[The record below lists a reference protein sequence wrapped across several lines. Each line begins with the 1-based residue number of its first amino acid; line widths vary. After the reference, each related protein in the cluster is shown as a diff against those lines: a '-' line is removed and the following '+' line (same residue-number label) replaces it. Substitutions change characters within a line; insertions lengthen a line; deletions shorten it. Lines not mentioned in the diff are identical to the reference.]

1 LSFQYQS
8 LFEHLYIYFSNID
21 NVYRGKTSRRI
32 PKTKVSPLRNYRNI
46 KVENWIRKKMII
58 GIDDTDSNEG
68 MCTTYLG
75 ALLLEELQE
84 YGTVEALPLLV
95 RLNPTIPYKTRGNAA
110 VALKLKTDCPEKVI
124 AHVTSRIEELARM
137 ECEKTNPGAVFILE
151 KDYESLKFVLMS
163 FLEEAV
169 KDVIEIDKAK
179 NLIAELG
186 ITSRSFKN
194 GRGLIGA
201 LAACGAMLNP
211 EGWDCTF
218 EHLAYRQKEKWG
230 TPRNVDKESFF
241 EADRQTYPETWDTV
255 DLTNRLVVCVPRSA
269 DPVLFGIRGESPE
282 IINKAAA
289 LIRAEPVERFAVYRT
304 NQGTDMHLLPAQKI
318 TEIRDMHSYR
328 LEGTVS
334 AAPKTIEGGHVIFA
348 VRDREGGEIDC
359 AAFEP
364 TKNFRLLIR
373 KLVPED
379 RIILSGSVT
388 SGTLNIE
395 KIEIKAL
402 APLYTEEN
410 PKCPECGKHMKSAGQ
425 GQGFRCKKC
434 GTKTQSL
441 LKIRCEAERDLEPGL
456 YEVPPCARRHLAK
469 PLAREKRQDTRLYP
483 AR

>member
-1 LSFQYQS
+1 
-8 LFEHLYIYFSNID
+8 
-21 NVYRGKTSRRI
+21 
-32 PKTKVSPLRNYRNI
+32 
-46 KVENWIRKKMII
+46 MII

-137 ECEKTNPGAVFILE
+137 ECEKTNPGTVFILE
-151 KDYESLKFVLMS
+151 KDYENLKPVLMS
-163 FLEEAV
+163 FLKEAV
-169 KDVIEIDKAK
+169 KEVIEIEKAK
-179 NLIAELG
+179 NLISELG
-186 ITSRSFKN
+186 IASKSFKN
-194 GRGLIGA
+194 GRGIIGA

-211 EGWDCTF
+211 EEWDCTF
-218 EHLAYRQKEKWG
+218 EHLAYRQKARWG
-230 TPRNVDKESFF
+230 TPRDVDKESFF
-241 EADRQTYPETWDTV
+241 EADRQTYPGTWDTV

-269 DPVLFGIRGESPE
+269 DPVLFGIRGEDPE
-282 IINKAAA
+282 IVNKAAA

-304 NQGTDMHLLPAQKI
+304 NQGTDMHLLPAQNI
-318 TEIRDMHSYR
+318 AEIRDMHSYR

-348 VRDREGGEIDC
+348 VRDREGDEIDC

-364 TKNFRLLIR
+364 TKNFRSLIR
-373 KLVPED
+373 KLVPGD
-379 RIILSGSVT
+379 QIILSGSVT

-395 KIEIKAL
+395 KIEIKTST
-402 APLYTEEN
+402 PIYREEN

-434 GTKTQSL
+434 GTLSL
-441 LKIRCEAERDLEPGL
+441 SKVKYEVERELEPGL

-469 PLAREKRQDTRLYP
+469 PLAREKRQDIRLHP

>member
-1 LSFQYQS
+1 
-8 LFEHLYIYFSNID
+8 
-21 NVYRGKTSRRI
+21 
-32 PKTKVSPLRNYRNI
+32 
-46 KVENWIRKKMII
+46 MII

-110 VALKLKTDCPEKVI
+110 VALKLKTDCPVKVI

-151 KDYESLKFVLMS
+151 KDYDKLKPILMS
-163 FLEEAV
+163 FLEEAI
-169 KDVIEIDKAK
+169 KEVIEIEKAK
-179 NLIAELG
+179 DLISELG
-186 ITSRSFKN
+186 IASKSFKN
-194 GRGLIGA
+194 GRGIIGA

-211 EGWDCTF
+211 EAWDFTF
-218 EHLAYRQKEKWG
+218 EHLAYRQKENWG
-230 TPRNVDKESFF
+230 TPRDVDKNSFF
-241 EADRQTYPETWDTV
+241 EADRETYPGTWDTV
-255 DLTNRLVVCVPRSA
+255 DLTNRLVVCVPRSG
-269 DPVLFGIRGESPE
+269 DPVLFGIRGEDPE
-282 IINKAAA
+282 IVNKAAA
-289 LIRAEPVERFAVYRT
+289 LIRAEPIERFAVYRT
-304 NQGTDMHLLPAQKI
+304 NQGTDMHLLPAQNI
-318 TEIRDMHSYR
+318 AEIRDMHSYR

-348 VRDREGGEIDC
+348 VRDREGDEIDC

-364 TKNFRLLIR
+364 TKNFRYLIR
-373 KLVPED
+373 KLVSGD
-379 RIILSGSVT
+379 RLILSGSVT

-402 APLYTEEN
+402 IPVYREEN

-434 GTKTQSL
+434 GTLSL
-441 LKIRCEAERDLEPGL
+441 SKVKSELERDLEPGL

-469 PLAREKRQDTRLYP
+469 PLVREKRWDIRLYP

>member
-1 LSFQYQS
+1 
-8 LFEHLYIYFSNID
+8 
-21 NVYRGKTSRRI
+21 
-32 PKTKVSPLRNYRNI
+32 
-46 KVENWIRKKMII
+46 MII

-124 AHVTSRIEELARM
+124 AHVTSRIEELAHM

-151 KDYESLKFVLMS
+151 KDYENLKPVLMS
-163 FLEEAV
+163 FLKEAV
-169 KDVIEIDKAK
+169 KEVIEIDYAK
-179 NLIAELG
+179 DLISELG
-186 ITSRSFKN
+186 IASKSFKN
-194 GRGLIGA
+194 GRGIIGA

-211 EGWDCTF
+211 EEWDCTF
-218 EHLAYRQKEKWG
+218 EHLAYRQKDKWG
-230 TPRNVDKESFF
+230 TPRDVDKDSFF
-241 EADRQTYPETWDTV
+241 EADRETYPETWDTV
-255 DLTNRLVVCVPRSA
+255 DLKNRLVVCVPHSA
-269 DPVLFGIRGESPE
+269 DPVLFGIRGENPE
-282 IINKAAA
+282 IVNKAAA

-304 NQGTDMHLLPAQKI
+304 NQGTDMHLLPAQNI
-318 TEIRDMHSYR
+318 SEIRDMHSYR
-328 LEGTVS
+328 LESTVS
-334 AAPKTIEGGHVIFA
+334 TAPKTIEGGHVIFA
-348 VRDREGGEIDC
+348 VRDREGDEIDC

-364 TKNFRLLIR
+364 TKNFRSLIR
-373 KLVPED
+373 KLVPGD
-379 RIILSGSVT
+379 RVILSGSVT

-395 KIEIKAL
+395 KIEIKA
-402 APLYTEEN
+402 PTSVYREEN

-434 GTKTQSL
+434 GTMSL
-441 LKIRCEAERDLEPGL
+441 SKVKYETERDLEPGL

-469 PLAREKRQDTRLYP
+469 PLAREKRQDIRLHP

>member
-1 LSFQYQS
+1 
-8 LFEHLYIYFSNID
+8 
-21 NVYRGKTSRRI
+21 
-32 PKTKVSPLRNYRNI
+32 
-46 KVENWIRKKMII
+46 MII

-124 AHVTSRIEELARM
+124 AHVTSRIGELARM
-137 ECEKTNPGAVFILE
+137 ECEKTNPGTVFILE
-151 KDYESLKFVLMS
+151 KDYENLKPVLMS
-163 FLEEAV
+163 FLEGAV
-169 KDVIEIDKAK
+169 KEVIEIEKAK
-179 NLIAELG
+179 NLISELG
-186 ITSRSFKN
+186 IASKSFKN

-211 EGWDCTF
+211 EKWDCTF
-218 EHLAYRQKEKWG
+218 EHLAYRQKARWG
-230 TPRNVDKESFF
+230 TLRDVDKESFF
-241 EADRQTYPETWDTV
+241 EADRQTYPGTWDTV
-255 DLTNRLVVCVPRSA
+255 DLTNRLVVCVPRSG

-282 IINKAAA
+282 IVNKAAS

-304 NQGTDMHLLPAQKI
+304 NQGTDMHLLPAQNI
-318 TEIRDMHSYR
+318 TEITDMHSYR

-348 VRDREGGEIDC
+348 VRDREGDEIDC

-364 TKNFRLLIR
+364 TKNFRSLIR
-373 KLVPED
+373 KLVPGD
-379 RIILSGSVT
+379 QVILSGSVT

-395 KIEIKAL
+395 KIEIKT
-402 APLYTEEN
+402 PTPIYREEN
-410 PKCPECGKHMKSAGQ
+410 PKCPECGKNMKSAGQ

-434 GTKTQSL
+434 GTQALSKV
-441 LKIRCEAERDLEPGL
+441 RCEAERDLEPGL

-469 PLAREKRQDTRLYP
+469 PLAREKCQDIRIYP
-483 AR
+483 SR

>member
-1 LSFQYQS
+1 M
-8 LFEHLYIYFSNID
+8 
-21 NVYRGKTSRRI
+21 GKTSRRI
-32 PKTKVSPLRNYRNI
+32 PKMLVSPDRNCRNI
-46 KVENWIRKKMII
+46 KGENWIRKKMII

-84 YGTVEALPLLV
+84 YGNIETLPLLV

-137 ECEKTNPGAVFILE
+137 ECEKTNPGAVFIQD
-151 KDYESLKFVLMS
+151 KDYERLRPVLMR

-169 KDVIEIDKAK
+169 RDVIEIKKAK
-179 NLIAELG
+179 DLISILG
-186 ITSRSFKN
+186 IASKGFKN

-201 LAACGAMLNP
+201 LAACGAMLDQD
-211 EGWDCTF
+211 GLDFTF
-218 EHLAYRQKEKWG
+218 EHLAYRQKDRWG
-230 TPRNVDKESFF
+230 TPREVDKKSFF
-241 EADRQTYPETWDTV
+241 EADKETYPETWDTV
-255 DLTNRLVVCVPRSA
+255 DLTNRLVVCVPHSA

-282 IINKAAA
+282 IVNKAAS

-304 NQGTDMHLLPAQKI
+304 NQGTDMHLLPAQNI
-318 TEIRDMHSYR
+318 AETRDMHSYR

-334 AAPKTIEGGHVIFA
+334 AAPKTLEGGHVIFA
-348 VRDREGGEIDC
+348 VRDREGAEIDC

-364 TKNFRLLIR
+364 TKNFRSLIR
-373 KLVPED
+373 KLVPGD
-379 RIILSGSVT
+379 LICLSGSVT

-395 KIEIKAL
+395 KIEIKSL
-402 APLYTEEN
+402 APVYREEN
-410 PKCPECGKHMKSAGQ
+410 PICPECGKHMKSSGK

-434 GTKTQSL
+434 GTDSPSKV
-441 LKIRCEAERDLEPGL
+441 RFEGDRDLDPGL

-469 PLAREKRQDTRLYP
+469 PLVREKRRDMRLNP

>member
-1 LSFQYQS
+1 
-8 LFEHLYIYFSNID
+8 
-21 NVYRGKTSRRI
+21 
-32 PKTKVSPLRNYRNI
+32 
-46 KVENWIRKKMII
+46 MII

-84 YGTVEALPLLV
+84 YGNIENLPLLV

-124 AHVTSRIEELARM
+124 SHVTSRIEELARM
-137 ECEKTNPGAVFILE
+137 ECEKTNPGAVFIQD
-151 KDYESLKFVLMS
+151 KDYERLKPVLMS

-169 KDVIEIDKAK
+169 RDVIEIKKAK
-179 NLIAELG
+179 DLISELG
-186 ITSRSFKN
+186 IASKSFKN

-211 EGWDCTF
+211 EGWDFTF
-218 EHLAYRQKEKWG
+218 EHLAYRQKERWG
-230 TPRNVDKESFF
+230 TPREVDRNSFF
-241 EADRQTYPETWDTV
+241 EADRETYPETWDTV
-255 DLTNRLVVCVPRSA
+255 DLTNRLVVCVPHSA

-282 IINKAAA
+282 MVSKAAS
-289 LIRAEPVERFAVYRT
+289 LIRAEPVERFTVYRT
-304 NQGTDMHLLPAQKI
+304 NQGTDMHLLPAQNI
-318 TEIRDMHSYR
+318 SEIMDMHSYR
-328 LEGTVS
+328 LEGEVS
-334 AAPKTIEGGHVIFA
+334 AAPKTLEGGHVIFEIK
-348 VRDREGGEIDC
+348 DREGVEIDC

-364 TKNFRLLIR
+364 TKNFRFLIR
-373 KLVPED
+373 KLVPGD
-379 RIILSGSVT
+379 GVLLSGSVT

-402 APLYTEEN
+402 APIYREEN

-434 GTKTQSL
+434 GTHSL
-441 LKIRCEAERDLEPGL
+441 SKVRSEMDRDLDPGL

-469 PLAREKRQDTRLYP
+469 PLARENRKDTMLYP
-483 AR
+483 SR

>member
-1 LSFQYQS
+1 
-8 LFEHLYIYFSNID
+8 
-21 NVYRGKTSRRI
+21 
-32 PKTKVSPLRNYRNI
+32 
-46 KVENWIRKKMII
+46 MII

-84 YGTVEALPLLV
+84 YGNIEALPLLV

-110 VALKLKTDCPEKVI
+110 VALKVKTDCPERVI
-124 AHVTSRIEELARM
+124 AHVTSRIEELSRM
-137 ECEKTNPGAVFILE
+137 ECEKTNPGVVFIRE
-151 KDYESLKFVLMS
+151 NDYERLKPVLMS

-169 KDVIEIDKAK
+169 KDVIEIKKAK
-179 NLIAELG
+179 ELISELG
-186 ITSRSFKN
+186 IISKGFKN

-211 EGWDCTF
+211 EKWDFTF

-230 TPRNVDKESFF
+230 TPREVDKESFF
-241 EADRQTYPETWDTV
+241 EADRETYPGTWDTV
-255 DLTNRLVVCVPRSA
+255 DLKNRLVVCVPHSG
-269 DPVLFGIRGESPE
+269 DPVLFGIRGENPE
-282 IINKAAA
+282 IVTKAAS

-304 NQGTDMHLLPAQKI
+304 NQGTDMHLLQARSI
-318 TEIRDMHSYR
+318 AEIRDMHSYR
-328 LEGTVS
+328 LEGTIS
-334 AAPKTIEGGHVIFA
+334 AAPKTLEGGHVIFA
-348 VRDREGGEIDC
+348 VRDRQGAEIDC

-373 KLVPED
+373 KLVPGD
-379 RIILSGSVT
+379 RVLLSGSVT

-395 KIEIKAL
+395 KIEIKSL
-402 APLYTEEN
+402 APICREEN
-410 PKCPECGKHMKSAGQ
+410 PECPECGKHMKSAGK

-434 GTKTQSL
+434 GTHSL
-441 LKIRCEAERDLEPGL
+441 SKVMFETDRNLETGL

-469 PLAREKRQDTRLYP
+469 PLAREKRRDIRLYP

>member
-1 LSFQYQS
+1 M
-8 LFEHLYIYFSNID
+8 EKHH
-21 NVYRGKTSRRI
+21 G
-32 PKTKVSPLRNYRNI
+32 I
-46 KVENWIRKKMII
+46 KLDTEKMII

-124 AHVTSRIEELARM
+124 AHVTSRIGELARM

-151 KDYESLKFVLMS
+151 KDYETLKPVLMS

-169 KDVIEIDKAK
+169 KEVIEIDNAK
-179 NLIAELG
+179 DLISELG
-186 ITSRSFKN
+186 IASKSFKN
-194 GRGLIGA
+194 GRGIIGA

-211 EGWDCTF
+211 EKWDCTF
-218 EHLAYRQKEKWG
+218 EYLAYRQKEKWG
-230 TPRNVDKESFF
+230 TQRDVDKDSFF
-241 EADRQTYPETWDTV
+241 EADRETYPETWDTV
-255 DLTNRLVVCVPRSA
+255 DLTNRLVVCVPRSG
-269 DPVLFGIRGESPE
+269 DPVLFGIRGENPE
-282 IINKAAA
+282 IVSKAAA

-304 NQGTDMHLLPAQKI
+304 NQGTDMHLLPAQNI
-318 TEIRDMHSYR
+318 AEIRDMHSYR

-334 AAPKTIEGGHVIFA
+334 TAPKTIEGGHVIFA
-348 VRDREGGEIDC
+348 VLDREGDEIDC

-364 TKNFRLLIR
+364 TKNFRYLIR
-373 KLVPED
+373 KLVPGD
-379 RIILSGSVT
+379 RVILSGSVT

-395 KIEIKAL
+395 KIELKAL
-402 APLYTEEN
+402 TPVYREEN

-434 GTKTQSL
+434 GTMSL
-441 LKIRCEAERDLEPGL
+441 SKVKYEAERDLEPGL

-469 PLAREKRQDTRLYP
+469 PLARDKRQDIRLHP